1 MEQFDYDLFVIGA
14 GSGGVRASRIA
25 SSLGAR
31 VAVAESHRAGGTC
44 VIRGCVPKKLL
55 AYAAH
60 FHEDFEDA
68 RGYGWSVPEATF
80 SWPALIEA
88 KNREIARLEGIY
100 EKLLANAGVTLM
112 HGRATL
118 IDAHTVEMD
127 GKRFTAKNI
136 LVATGGWPVKPAMPG
151 AELGITSNEAF
162 ELKELPKRV
171 LMVGGGYIAVEFAGI
186 FRGLGAEVTLSY
198 RGEEILRGFDDDV
211 RKHLRGE
218 IEGKGIKVLLGHQVA
233 AIERD
238 GGYGGNGSDGSNSA
252 QAGGRNGVPLRVRSG
267 NGAPGLIVDAVM
279 FATGRIPNTAN
290 LGLQNAGVKLDA
302 GGAVVVDEFSRTSA
316 PNIYAVGDVTDR
328 VQLTPV
334 AIREGQ
340 AVAQTLFG
348 ARPVSVTHNNI
359 PSAVFSQPPVGT
371 VGDTEV
377 QAIAKYGKVEVY
389 QATFRP
395 MKHTLSGRS
404 EKTYM
409 KLLVDAASQK
419 VVGAHMVGV
428 DAPEIIQGIGIAVVA
443 GLTKQQFDETAGI
456 HPTAAEEFVT
466 MKEKVLRG

>member
-1 MEQFDYDLFVIGA
+1 MNQFDYDLFVIGA

-25 SSLGAR
+25 ASLGAR
-31 VAVAESHRAGGTC
+31 VAVAEAYRPGGTC

-55 AYAAH
+55 VYAAH

-68 RGYGWSVPEATF
+68 RGYGWSVPAATF
-80 SWPALIEA
+80 SWPALIAA

-100 EKLLANAGVTLM
+100 EKLLTNGGVTLLR
-112 HGRATL
+112 GRATL
-118 IDAHTVEMD
+118 ADAHTLEMD
-127 GKRFTAKNI
+127 GRRITAKNI
-136 LVATGGWPVKPAMPG
+136 LIATGGWPVKPDIPG

-162 ELKELPKRV
+162 ELQQMPKRV

-186 FRGLGAEVTLSY
+186 FKGLGSDVTLSY
-198 RGEEILRGFDDDV
+198 RGEEILRGFDNDV

-218 IEGKGIKVLLGHQVA
+218 IETKGIKVLLGHQLA

-238 GGYGGNGSDGSNSA
+238 GNA
-252 QAGGRNGVPLRVRSG
+252 LRVRTSG
-267 NGAPGLIVDAVM
+267 GNSGSTPNGTPNGTPGGASDLIVDAVM
-279 FATGRIPNTAN
+279 FATGRTPNTAN
-290 LGLQNAGVKLDA
+290 LGLQHAGIKLDD
-302 GGAVVVDEFSRTSA
+302 GGAVVVDQYSRTSIE
-316 PNIYAVGDVTDR
+316 NIYAVGDVTNR

-348 ARPVSVTHNNI
+348 ARPVSVAHNNI

-371 VGDTEV
+371 VGDTEA

-389 QATFRP
+389 QSTFRP

-404 EKTYM
+404 EKTFM
-409 KLLVDAASQK
+409 KLIVDPSSQK
-419 VVGAHMVGV
+419 VVGAHMVGP

-443 GLTKQQFDETAGI
+443 GLTKQQFDETVGI

-466 MKEKVLRG
+466 MKEKSVRGAPA

>member
-25 SSLGAR
+25 ASLGAR

-55 AYAAH
+55 VYAAH

-68 RGYGWSVPEATF
+68 RGYGWTVPAATF

-88 KNREIARLEGIY
+88 KNREIARLEAIY
-100 EKLLANAGVTLM
+100 EKLLANAGVTLL
-112 HGRATL
+112 HGHATL
-118 IDAHTVEMD
+118 ADAHTVEMD

-136 LVATGGWPVKPAMPG
+136 LIATGGWPVKPAISG
-151 AELGITSNEAF
+151 AEWGITSNETF
-162 ELKELPKRV
+162 ELKEMPKRV

-186 FRGLGAEVTLSY
+186 FKGLGCEVTLSY

-211 RKHLRGE
+211 RKHLRSE
-218 IEGKGIKVLLGHQVA
+218 IEAKGIKVLLGHQVA
-233 AIERD
+233 AIERH
-238 GGYGGNGSDGSNSA
+238 GNA
-252 QAGGRNGVPLRVRSG
+252 LRVRAGRGKPSG
-267 NGAPGLIVDAVM
+267 KSSGASGGESGGATDLMVDAAM
-279 FATGRIPNTAN
+279 FATGRTPNTAN
-290 LGLQNAGVKLDA
+290 LGLQQAGVKLDG
-302 GGAVVVDEFSRTSA
+302 GGAVVVDQYSRTSVG
-316 PNIYAVGDVTDR
+316 NIYAVGDVTDR

-348 ARPVSVTHNNI
+348 ARPVSMAHNNI

-371 VGDTEV
+371 VGDTEA
-377 QAIAKYGKVEVY
+377 QAIAKYGSVEVY
-389 QATFRP
+389 QSTFRP
-395 MKHTLSGRS
+395 MKHTLSGRT

-419 VVGAHMVGV
+419 VVGAHMVGA

-443 GLTKQQFDETAGI
+443 GLTKQQFDETVGI

-466 MKEKVLRG
+466 MKEKTVRGTAA